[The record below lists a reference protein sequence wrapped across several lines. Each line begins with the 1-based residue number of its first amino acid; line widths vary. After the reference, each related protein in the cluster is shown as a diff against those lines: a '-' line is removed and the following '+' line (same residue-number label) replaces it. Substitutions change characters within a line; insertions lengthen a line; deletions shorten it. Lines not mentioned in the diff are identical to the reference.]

1 MDIDSF
7 YQDGDMTFGMDG
19 RIYFADDERY
29 LNLFGGKK
37 KAENRSSGRAEE
49 VKKSYPVSDNCG
61 QLNLT
66 IANIKQAIAD
76 SEAKL
81 GGKVGRGDRRVT
93 TDYLNAMRNQ
103 KSVLENKQR
112 ELKCLEKQEQEEL
125 GSFMSQLK
133 GSVSGGTSTTQ
144 DGKPKSNTMT
154 YVLIGVGGLLVLG
167 MTIFVIKKVKN
178 Q

>member
-37 KAENRSSGRAEE
+37 KAQQRASGRAEE
-49 VKKSYPVSDNCG
+49 VKQSHPVSNNCG
-61 QLNLT
+61 ELALN
-66 IANIKQAIAD
+66 IAKLKQSIVDA
-76 SEAKL
+76 ETKL

-154 YVLIGVGGLLVLG
+154 YVLIGVGGVLALG
-167 MTIFVIKKVKN
+167 LTIFVIKKVKN
-178 Q
+178 K